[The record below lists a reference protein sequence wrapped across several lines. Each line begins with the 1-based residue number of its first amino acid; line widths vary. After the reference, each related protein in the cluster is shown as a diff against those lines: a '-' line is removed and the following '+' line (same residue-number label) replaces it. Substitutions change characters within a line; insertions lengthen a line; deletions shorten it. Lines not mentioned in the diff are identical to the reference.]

1 MKLKYIIVL
10 SKDFL
15 QNESVI
21 VFDSLLNHKD
31 VAGTHQVVSAGF
43 CRISVFDRDE
53 VDVEVWG
60 ESVTLD
66 IKSRKEDAEIIK
78 KAWEFEI

>member
-43 CRISVFDRDE
+43 CRIKYRDE

-60 ESVTLD
+60 ESVTLG

-78 KAWEFEI
+78 EA

>member
-21 VFDSLLNHKD
+21 VFDPLLNHKD

-43 CRISVFDRDE
+43 CRISENSGLLLF
-53 VDVEVWG
+53 EVWG
-60 ESVTLD
+60 ESVTLG
-66 IKSRKEDAEIIK
+66 IKSRKEDAVLIK
-78 KAWEFEI
+78 KTWEFEI